1 VWIWL
6 VAAGALILVAVA
18 VEYVARTTPT
28 LEESMRRDY
37 PDNEKPSG

>member
-6 VAAGALILVAVA
+6 VAAGLVGLVVAA